1 MKKSEWNESI
11 LGHPSYHL
19 FQTEE
24 WAELKS
30 TFGWK
35 PVKLSLAN
43 GIEPPAK
50 AVVLERSISLAAN
63 LANAKVLYVP
73 RGPLVD
79 WSNITQS
86 EIVLAELEKISKGR
100 KAIFIKIDP
109 EVIIGKGIPG
119 EECDF
124 PDATGEAVTRLLIS
138 RGWIYSNEQIQFKNS
153 VWLNLKVTE
162 EDLLT
167 RMKQKTRYNIRL
179 AEKKGVKIRSGEKN
193 DLDSLFQLYA
203 QTSLRDGFTIR
214 GKQYYLDVWK
224 KFMDAGMA
232 VPLIAEFEGI
242 ILAGIFLFWFGKK
255 AWYLYG
261 MSSDQY
267 RDFMPNYALQ
277 WTAIQKARE
286 LGCEVYDLWGAP
298 DAFDGKDR
306 MSGVFRFKQGLG
318 GEVIRMIGAWD
329 YPSNRSY
336 YFVFSRILPV
346 VMSVM
351 RKVGKKATTKE
362 AEG

>member
-1 MKKSEWNESI
+1 MKKSDWNESI
-11 LGHPSYHL
+11 LGQPSYHL

-24 WAELKS
+24 WTELKS
-30 TFGWK
+30 AYGWK

-43 GIEPPAK
+43 GFEPHTT
-50 AVVLERSISLAAN
+50 AVVLERSIALAAH
-63 LANAKVLYVP
+63 LVNAKVLYVP

-79 WSNITQS
+79 WNNITQS
-86 EIVLAELEKISKGR
+86 EIVLGELERISKER

-109 EVIIGKGIPG
+109 EVLIGKGIPG
-119 EECDF
+119 GEYDY
-124 PDATGEAVTRLLIS
+124 PDATGEAVTRLLKS
-138 RGWIYSNEQIQFKNS
+138 RGWIYSKEQIQFKNS

-162 EDLLT
+162 EDLLS

-179 AEKKGVKIRSGEKN
+179 AEKKGVKIRRGEKN

-214 GKQYYLDVWK
+214 GKQYYLDVWN

-232 VPLIAEFEGI
+232 VPLIAEYEGI
-242 ILAGIFLFWFGKK
+242 LLAGIFLFWLGKK

-277 WTAIQKARE
+277 WTAIQQARK

-298 DAFDGKDR
+298 DTFNGKDR

-336 YFVFSRILPV
+336 YFGYSKILPV
-346 VMSVM
+346 IMSVM
-351 RKVGKKATTKE
+351 RKLGKNATTKE
-362 AEG
+362 AGG